1 MYIKYKLTFQG
12 ENPIPHQIL
21 NKIKHTYWS
30 YKLWKQKSQ
39 TSQYNL
45 VRLILGFFQCLINF
59 TSYQWSLAHY
69 TQKVLICVAMKIHI
83 ETFIF
88 FLYFYLFL
96 FLESRTEEETRQS
109 HGVRGTFSLHHF
121 WILAFQGMSKYTKQL
136 ILSKL
141 YTKVK
146 GLLSKLTVVLLL
158 LPAVLNGS
166 VPAVTKGSVE
176 DCLKKQSAAKGSE
189 PLKGSPPK
197 GSKK

>member
-1 MYIKYKLTFQG
+1 MEAK
-12 ENPIPHQIL
+12 
-21 NKIKHTYWS
+21 
-30 YKLWKQKSQ
+30 KSQ
-39 TSQYNL
+39 MSQYNL
-45 VRLILGFFQCLINF
+45 VRLILGFFQCLISF

-69 TQKVLICVAMKIHI
+69 TQKVLICVAMKLHT
-83 ETFIF
+83 ETNI
-88 FLYFYLFL
+88 YLFP

-121 WILAFQGMSKYTKQL
+121 WISAFQGMSEGTKQF

-141 YTKVK
+141 YTK